1 MIERL
6 NPEQLRKTYPAD
18 RFQDISESIPEH
30 QMAIIGQ
37 KRVKKALHFGLNNR
51 AMGFNIFISV
61 HQGKEKWDSLR
72 PFLEKLA
79 REVSPPADWCYVNNF
94 DDSYKPIAI
103 ELPAGKGKELK
114 RDVKNFINQLKRRL
128 TKAFESEEFQ
138 QQQNTI
144 QQQLNQGQQEMFA
157 KLNEEAQKEGFVIQ
171 RTGSQIVAVPVKD
184 GEPMTDED
192 FRQLSEEEKQEILKK
207 QREFQQRIQEAI
219 RQSQDMQK
227 KINEEVAEL
236 EREIALSVIEGMLED
251 LKGKYEDIPAIPKY
265 LDNMKEDM
273 LDNLELLLQEEGQ
286 QGQNPMAAQMQQM
299 QKQSVESRYQV
310 NVLVD
315 NSETEGAPIVVELN
329 PTYKNLFGKIERES
343 VMGTLVTDYT
353 LLRAGAL
360 HKANCGYLIIPV
372 KELLLAPFAYE
383 NLKRALRQSEV
394 EIEELTEKQGFI
406 SAKSLKPEPIDLD
419 VQIILVGTPEI
430 YQLLYRLDE
439 DFKALFK
446 VKADFDPVIE
456 ASEENLQEVASLLQ
470 TTSKKES
477 MLNVNPSAIGG
488 LIEYGHRV
496 AGHREKI
503 SAHFEELSDVL
514 REANF
519 YASGDSASEVTA
531 EHIRQATEE
540 KKYRS
545 DLLHEKIK
553 ELIESNILFI
563 DVEGAKAGQINGLS
577 VLDTGDIMF
586 GRPNRITA
594 SVSVGKGNIID
605 IEREAKLGGPVHTKG
620 VMILSGFLFDK
631 FGKDKPL
638 SLAVRLV
645 FEQSYGGVDG
655 DSASSAELYTIL
667 SRLSGLPLKQ
677 GIAVTGAVNQ
687 KGEVQAVGGINEK
700 IEGFFEVCKQKG
712 LSGEQGVL
720 IPASNTINLMLKE
733 EVVEAVENDQFHI
746 WPVRTIEEGIEHLT
760 GTKAGATHWD
770 EATATLEFEEDS
782 VYAHVNEYLER
793 MAESWKGYSASQE
806 AMGS

>member
-1 MIERL
+1 MIDRL
-6 NPEQLRKTYPAD
+6 NPDQLRKTYLPEQFA
-18 RFQDISESIPEH
+18 DISESIPEH

-37 KRVKKALHFGLNNR
+37 KRVKKALRFGLNNR
-51 AMGFNIFISV
+51 AMGFNIFV
-61 HQGKEKWDSLR
+61 AVNQGKEKWDSLR

-79 REVSPPADWCYVNNF
+79 REVSPPMDLCYVNNF
-94 DDSYKPIAI
+94 DDSYRPKAI
-103 ELPAGKGKELK
+103 ELPSGKGKELK
-114 RDVKNFINQLKRRL
+114 RDVRNFINQLKRRL
-128 TKAFESEEFQ
+128 KEAFQSEEFQ
-138 QQQNTI
+138 QQQNAI
-144 QQQLNQGQQEMFA
+144 QQNLSQGQQEMLA

-171 RTGSQIVAVPVKD
+171 RTGAQIVAVPVKD

-192 FRQLSEEEKQEILKK
+192 FRQLSQEEQQSIMQKQ
-207 QREFQQRIQEAI
+207 QEFQQRIQKAI
-219 RQSQDMQK
+219 RQTQDMQK
-227 KINEEVAEL
+227 KVQEEMADL
-236 EREIALSVIEGMLED
+236 ERQTALSVMESMLAD
-251 LKGKYEDIPAIPKY
+251 LMEKYKDVARIPEY
-265 LDNMKEDM
+265 FDSMKEDI
-273 LDNLELLLQEEGQ
+273 LENLEPLLREEGQ
-286 QGQNPMAAQMQQM
+286 EGQNPMMAQMQQM
-299 QKQSVESRYQV
+299 QKQSVEARYEV

-315 NSETEGAPIVVELN
+315 NSDTEGAPIVVELN

-360 HKANCGYLIIPV
+360 HKANCGYLIIPA

-383 NLKRALRQSEV
+383 NLKRALRQGEV
-394 EIEELTEKQGFI
+394 EIEELSEKQGFI
-406 SAKSLKPEPIDLD
+406 SAKSLKPEAVELD
-419 VQIILVGTPEI
+419 VQVILIGTPQI

-456 ASEENLQEVASLLQ
+456 ANEENLREVAGLLQ

-477 MLNVNPSAIGG
+477 MLNVNRSAIGG
-488 LIEYGHRV
+488 LIEYGHRA
-496 AGHREKI
+496 AGHREKL
-503 SAHFEELSDVL
+503 SAHFEELADIL

-519 YASGDSASEVTA
+519 YASSDSADEVTA
-531 EHIRQATEE
+531 GHVRQAIQE

-545 DLLHEKIK
+545 DLIHEKIK
-553 ELIESNILFI
+553 ELIEKNVLFI
-563 DVEGAKAGQINGLS
+563 DVEGAKTGQINGLS

-645 FEQSYGGVDG
+645 FEQSYSGVDG

-687 KGEVQAVGGINEK
+687 KGDVQAVGGINEK

-712 LSGEQGVL
+712 LNGEQGVL

-733 EVVEAVENDQFHI
+733 EVVEAVKNDQFHI
-746 WPVRTIEEGIEHLT
+746 WPVRTINEGIEHLT
-760 GTKAGATHWD
+760 GKRAGETYWD
-770 EATATLEFEEDS
+770 EATGTLEFEEDS
-782 VYAHVNEYLER
+782 VYARVNKYLQR
-793 MAESWKGYSASQE
+793 MAESWKEYGPGQE
-806 AMGS
+806 AVGG